1 MAVTEMFLQNDDV
14 RLYAIDSGGG
24 HDLAP
29 LLIVPGMAES
39 ATEYADLIDVLAPF
53 NATVRGFLATL
64 DVVRR

>member
-14 RLYAIDSGGG
+14 RLHAIDSGGG

-29 LLIVPGMAES
+29 LLIVPGMAE
-39 ATEYADLIDVLAPF
+39 F